1 MLENI
6 LDLAKLSGN
15 SYFGST
21 KTRNSEFGNG
31 NGNGNGNGTEY
42 GIRERRF
49 QAMDLKKKNVSN
61 DKKIKNI

>member
-21 KTRNSEFGNG
+21 KTRNPELGNG
-31 NGNGNGNGTEY
+31 NGNGNGKEY

-61 DKKIKNI
+61 DKKIKNR

>member
-21 KTRNSEFGNG
+21 KTRNSEF
-31 NGNGNGNGTEY
+31 GNGNGNGTEY

-61 DKKIKNI
+61 DKKIKNR